1 MNLKPFNTKG
11 AIALTT
17 MVVFGSIITMVIVS
31 IVLLGLSSRLNA
43 FNSIQSELSFIR
55 AEGCME
61 EALIQLSRDDTYTG
75 DVYSVDGSICT
86 VVIEGTGDER
96 MLELAAED
104 GYYYHDFTLLV
115 KISPEFAIL
124 DFSY

>member
-31 IVLLGLSSRLNA
+31 IILLGLSSRLNA

-75 DVYSVDGSICT
+75 DVYYVDDFICT
-86 VVIEGTGDER
+86 VVTEGIGDER
-96 MLELAAED
+96 ILELASED
-104 GYYYHDFTLLV
+104 GDYYHNFNLLV
-115 KISPEFAIL
+115 KVNPEFAIL